1 MLIYVADK
9 AQFLHDCDYL
19 DIEEV
24 ILEKYKA
31 NTGKRVAQAELKSWQ
46 SSLGYVAKVLR
57 DEEIAPS
64 VGVAVELHIPQSS
77 KRIDVTLSGFND
89 AGQKN
94 IVVIELKQWEKA
106 TQSAKDGIVVTHL
119 GGGLRETV
127 HPSYQAWSYASLLE
141 GFNEAVYAGGLQIQ
155 PCAYLHNY
163 VQDGVID
170 SAHYHAYIEKAPLFL
185 KGGEERDRLSAF
197 IKKHV
202 RHGDSRQLLY
212 ELEAGRI
219 RPSKALADSLTGL
232 MAAKPEFVLIDEQKQ
247 VFEGTLAAATSAHA
261 KAPKVVIIEGGPGT
275 GKTVLAI
282 NLLVRLT
289 SDGLV
294 GKYVSKNA
302 APRKVYEARLVGS
315 ITRSKFSNLFTG
327 SGSFVEA
334 QQNEFD
340 FLIVDEAHRL
350 NEKSGLYSNL
360 GENQIKELIQAAQ
373 CAVFLIDEDQRVTLN
388 DIGSIEAIEAFA
400 KERGATIERYT
411 LASQFRCSGSDGYLA
426 WLDDVLNI
434 RETANTQLDARD
446 YDFRVFDSPA
456 ALHQAIVEKNAD
468 NKARVV
474 AGYCWPWA
482 SKQNP
487 AAFDIVIGDYQRQ
500 WNLDQ
505 DGSLWI
511 MAPHSVEQVGCIH
524 TCQGLELEYV
534 GVIIGPDLVVRDGMI
549 VTDPSQRDRHD
560 KSIRGHKAMAK
571 RDAVSAKKLTDLII
585 KNTYRTLM
593 TRGMKGCF
601 IYSTDPET
609 SGYFRSRL
617 GV

>member
-289 SDGLV
+289 SAGLV

-327 SGSFVEA
+327 SGRRTQV
-334 QQNEFD
+334 
-340 FLIVDEAHRL
+340 
-350 NEKSGLYSNL
+350 SGHPRRFFY
-360 GENQIKELIQAAQ
+360 
-373 CAVFLIDEDQRVTLN
+373 V
-388 DIGSIEAIEAFA
+388 
-400 KERGATIERYT
+400 
-411 LASQFRCSGSDGYLA
+411 AS
-426 WLDDVLNI
+426 
-434 RETANTQLDARD
+434 
-446 YDFRVFDSPA
+446 
-456 ALHQAIVEKNAD
+456 
-468 NKARVV
+468 
-474 AGYCWPWA
+474 
-482 SKQNP
+482 
-487 AAFDIVIGDYQRQ
+487 
-500 WNLDQ
+500 
-505 DGSLWI
+505 
-511 MAPHSVEQVGCIH
+511 
-524 TCQGLELEYV
+524 
-534 GVIIGPDLVVRDGMI
+534 
-549 VTDPSQRDRHD
+549 
-560 KSIRGHKAMAK
+560 
-571 RDAVSAKKLTDLII
+571 
-585 KNTYRTLM
+585 
-593 TRGMKGCF
+593 
-601 IYSTDPET
+601 
-609 SGYFRSRL
+609 
-617 GV
+617 